1 MSNKIVFL
9 IDNGHGTRA
18 FTKGKCSPDRKIY
31 EGEWN
36 REFALILQKRLE
48 ELGIKSVLLVPEE
61 KDVSLSNRVLRAN
74 TIAKNFKSN
83 GYDTFLISI
92 HINAAASDD
101 KYHTA
106 SGWTV
111 WTYVNGSSNSKKMG
125 QIMSSVS
132 KDMKLTGN
140 RALPPTGYYTSNFYI
155 LKNTN
160 MPAVLCENMFMD
172 NKEDEEFLLS
182 DAGKKQLL
190 ELYEISILKYI
201 QNYS

>member
-1 MSNKIVFL
+1 MSNKIIFL
-9 IDNGHGTRA
+9 IDNGHGTRE
-18 FTKGKCSPDRKIY
+18 FTKGKCSPDRNIY

-36 REFALILQKRLE
+36 REFAIILQKRLE
-48 ELGIKSVLLVPEE
+48 ELGIKSVLLVPED
-61 KDVSLSNRVLRAN
+61 KDISLSNRVLRAN
-74 TIAKNFKSN
+74 TIANNFKSN

-101 KYHTA
+101 KYHDA

-111 WTYVNGSSNSKKMG
+111 WTYVNGSSKSKKMG

-160 MPAVLCENMFMD
+160 IPAVLCENMFMD

-182 DAGKKQLL
+182 EAGKKKLL
-190 ELYEISILKYI
+190 ELYEISILRYI